1 MNIKDI
7 EGTNARPRHFTRPGG
22 DATYQSMDYR
32 DVTDVDFK
40 TTRVVN
46 PLEPSYLVRANDDK
60 KEVCTIGPIDFNRP
74 NVLPPPR

>member
-22 DATYQSMDYR
+22 EASYQSMDYR

-46 PLEPSYLVRANDDK
+46 PLEPQYVVRDDK
-60 KEVCTIGPIDFNRP
+60 KEVCTIGPIDLNKP
-74 NVLPPPR
+74 NVLPPAR